1 MHNYH
6 IKRQTYNKVKY
17 FQFVN
22 GEGQNMT
29 LTLFFFICVELNKNK
44 NCSLTKYKFTI
55 LNIFFYHLY
64 YIISDFHKNGC
75 N

>member
-1 MHNYH
+1 
-6 IKRQTYNKVKY
+6 
-17 FQFVN
+17 
-22 GEGQNMT
+22 MT

-64 YIISDFHKNGC
+64 YIISDFHKNVC